1 MALSR
6 RDFLKLT
13 LKGVIVIGAGSTLQ
27 AFAPASF
34 AMPPVNDVLL
44 RFAIASDGH
53 YGQPETDYEFRHDKM
68 IEWLN
73 KEKEGR
79 GVEFTMVNGDLFHN
93 DPSFLPIVKKKWDGL
108 KMPYYVSHGNHDMI
122 DGAAWEKTWGML
134 LNYTIDKGGTAFIIL
149 DTANEKGDY
158 ICADVNWAKQQ
169 FDKYKSK
176 KHVMVF
182 MHIAPFKAIGGGI
195 DCPEIIALFNQQ
207 PNLKAIFHGH
217 DHNLD
222 NVKENEGKCY
232 FWDSH
237 IAGNW
242 GTEYRGYRIV
252 EVLKSGDILTY
263 QMDAATNTKVNS
275 KTV

>member
-1 MALSR
+1 LE
-6 RDFLKLT
+6 LT
-13 LKGVIVIGAGSTLQ
+13 LKGAIIIGGGNILQSFKSGSFKL
-27 AFAPASF
+27 
-34 AMPPVNDVLL
+34 PPEGDVLL
-44 RFAIASDGH
+44 RFALASDGH
-53 YGQPETDYEFRHDKM
+53 YGQPGTDYDVRHDNM
-68 IEWLN
+68 IGWLN

-79 GVEFTMVNGDLFHN
+79 GIEFTIVNGDLFHN

-122 DGAAWEKTWGML
+122 DGAAWEKTWGMP
-134 LNYTIDKGGTAFIIL
+134 LNYTFEKGDTAFIVL

-158 ICADVNWAKQQ
+158 ICADVNWAAQQ
-169 FDKYKSK
+169 FDKYKQK
-176 KHVMVF
+176 KHVIVI
-182 MHIAPFKAIGGGI
+182 MHIAPFKAIGSGI
-195 DCPEIIALFNQQ
+195 DCPEIIALFNKQD
-207 PNLKAIFHGH
+207 NLKAIFHGH

-222 NVKENEGKCY
+222 NVKEDAGKFH

-263 QMDAATNTKVNS
+263 QMDAATDTHVNT
-275 KTV
+275 TPIH